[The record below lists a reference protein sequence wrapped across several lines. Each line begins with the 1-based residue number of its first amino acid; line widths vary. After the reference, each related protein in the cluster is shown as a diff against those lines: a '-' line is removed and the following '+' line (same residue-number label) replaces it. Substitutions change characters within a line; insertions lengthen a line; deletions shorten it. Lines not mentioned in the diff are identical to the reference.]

1 MQLSVA
7 TCQGKLMRIG
17 CWVGTGVGVGR
28 LQSVWWGLLKGAVSG
43 ACKSGETPHYQLALT
58 WMGTPRCVSVNGPV
72 AVCPLTMSLLIVA
85 CLWVG
90 LATGVTEQVPP
101 CPSLTQLRFCPEK
114 ALGWLLYRD
123 VGAQGCLF
131 SRNEDPGHQ
140 SPSCSV
146 QILAPSDK
154 WHVRSRT
161 WSCFSWASRGHR

>member
-17 CWVGTGVGVGR
+17 CWVGIGVGVGR
-28 LQSVWWGLLKGAVSG
+28 LQSVWWGVFKGAVSG
-43 ACKSGETPHYQLALT
+43 TCKSGETPHHHQLALT
-58 WMGTPRCVSVNGPV
+58 WMGTPRCVSVNGLV

-101 CPSLTQLRFCPEK
+101 CPSLTQLRSCPEK

-123 VGAQGCLF
+123 VGAHLF
-131 SRNEDPGHQ
+131 FRNEDPEHQ
-140 SPSCSV
+140 LSSCSV
-146 QILAPSDK
+146 QILAPQ
-154 WHVRSRT
+154 
-161 WSCFSWASRGHR
+161 